1 MRVHRVKSKNKQTK
15 KKFQPKC
22 NPTRPYRSF
31 PGFLTKSDMFTHL
44 DMFIIQKNHLRIKI
58 MKKKLSIRRSRCSA
72 KFKIQWAKFE
82 AKLFPI

>member
-1 MRVHRVKSKNKQTK
+1 MRVHRVKSKNKHTK
-15 KKFQPKC
+15 KKVQPKC

-31 PGFLTKSDMFTHL
+31 PSFLTKNDMFTHL
-44 DMFIIQKNHLRIKI
+44 DMVIIQTTHLRIKI
-58 MKKKLSIRRSRCSA
+58 MKKKLSNRRSRCSA